1 MRARKSALLLSLVV
15 ALVGTLLVASYV
27 KHSDASAATAETKIS
42 VLVAKAR
49 IPAGTDSKAVAA
61 GLTQLV
67 AMPKSTLPLDALTDL
82 TTVESLVAVSD
93 VFPGQVLVR
102 AGFAPSP
109 NSGGLTIPKGKL
121 AVSVQLGDPQRVA
134 GFVLPGSE
142 VAVFDTRSVA
152 SGATGAAGAQDAVET
167 RTLFARVTVIA
178 VGPTAL
184 QPPPTTTK
192 KAAEPEKAVPA
203 AILTLAVDQG
213 EAERLVQ
220 ATQTGK
226 LYFALLSRDSK
237 TGSSAGVNDG
247 TLFR

>member
-15 ALVGTLLVASYV
+15 ALVGTLLVASYAR
-27 KHSDASAATAETKIS
+27 HSDADAATAELKVP

-49 IPAGTDSKAVAA
+49 IPAGTETKAVAA

-67 AMPKSTLPLDALTDL
+67 VMPKSTLPVDALTDL
-82 TTVESLVAVSD
+82 AAVPDLVAVSD

-102 AGFAPSP
+102 AGFGPAP

-142 VAVFDTRSVA
+142 VAILDTRPL
-152 SGATGAAGAQDAVET
+152 GGGAAGGQGAVET
-167 RTLFARVTVIA
+167 RTLFPRVTVIA

-184 QPPPTTTK
+184 QAPPT
-192 KAAEPEKAVPA
+192 AAATDKAVPA
-203 AILTLAVDQG
+203 AILTLAVSQTD
-213 EAERLVQ
+213 AERLVQ

-226 LYFALLSRDSK
+226 LYFALLSRDSQ
-237 TGSSAGVNDG
+237 TGASAGVNDG
-247 TLFR
+247 SLFR

>member
-15 ALVGTLLVASYV
+15 ALVGTLLVASYA
-27 KHSDASAATAETKIS
+27 KHSEANAATAEAKVS

-49 IPAGTDSKAVAA
+49 IPAGTETKAVAA

-67 AMPKSTLPLDALTDL
+67 AMPKSTVPADALTDL
-82 TTVESLVAVSD
+82 ATVPGLVALSD

-102 AGFAPSP
+102 AGFGPAP

-142 VAVFDTRSVA
+142 VAILDTRPVPGS
-152 SGATGAAGAQDAVET
+152 TAAGSSAAVET
-167 RTLFARVTVIA
+167 RTLFPRVTVIA

-184 QPPPTTTK
+184 APPPNATTND
-192 KAAEPEKAVPA
+192 KAVPA
-203 AILTLAVDQG
+203 AILTLAVSQTD
-213 EAERLVQ
+213 AERLVQ

-226 LYFALLSRDSK
+226 LYFALLSRDSQ
-237 TGSSAGVNDG
+237 TGTSAGVNDG
-247 TLFR
+247 SLFR

>member
-15 ALVGTLLVASYV
+15 ALVGTLLVASYA
-27 KHSDASAATAETKIS
+27 KHSDANAAMAEVKVP

-49 IPAGTDSKAVAA
+49 IPAGTDSKVVAA
-61 GLTQLV
+61 GMTQLV
-67 AMPKSTLPLDALTDL
+67 QMPKSIVPADALTDL
-82 TTVESLVAVSD
+82 KTVSDLVSVSD

-102 AGFAPSP
+102 AGFGPAPD
-109 NSGGLTIPKGKL
+109 SGGLTIPKGML

-142 VAVFDTRSVA
+142 VAILDTHPVA
-152 SGATGAAGAQDAVET
+152 GGSSTGGQGPVET
-167 RTLFARVTVIA
+167 RTLFPRVTVIA

-184 QPPPTTTK
+184 QPPPN
-192 KAAEPEKAVPA
+192 AAATDKGVPA
-203 AILTLAVDQG
+203 AILTLAVTQTD
-213 EAERLVQ
+213 AERLVQ

-237 TGSSAGVNDG
+237 TGSTAGVTDG
-247 TLFR
+247 SLFR

>member
-1 MRARKSALLLSLVV
+1 MRARKSALVLSLVV
-15 ALVGTLLVASYV
+15 ALVGTLLVASYAR
-27 KHSDASAATAETKIS
+27 HSEASAATAEVKVP

-49 IPAGTDSKAVAA
+49 IPAGTDTKAVAA
-61 GLTQLV
+61 GLTQLLS
-67 AMPKSTLPLDALTDL
+67 MPKSTVPADALTDL
-82 TTVESLVAVSD
+82 ATVPDLVAVSD

-102 AGFAPSP
+102 AGFGPAP

-142 VAVFDTRSVA
+142 VAILDTHPV
-152 SGATGAAGAQDAVET
+152 AAGAGAGAQGAVET
-167 RTLFARVTVIA
+167 RTLFPRVTVIA

-184 QPPPTTTK
+184 QPPPNATATNQ
-192 KAAEPEKAVPA
+192 AVPA
-203 AILTLAVDQG
+203 AILTLAVSQQD
-213 EAERLVQ
+213 AERLVQ

-226 LYFALLSRDSK
+226 LYFALLSRDSQ

-247 TLFR
+247 SLFR

>member
-15 ALVGTLLVASYV
+15 ALVGTLLVASYA
-27 KHSDASAATAETKIS
+27 KHSDANAATAEVKVP

-49 IPAGTDSKAVAA
+49 IPAGTETKAVAA
-61 GLTQLV
+61 GLTQLL
-67 AMPKSTLPLDALTDL
+67 AMPKSTVPADALTDL
-82 TTVESLVAVSD
+82 TAVPDLVAVSD

-102 AGFAPSP
+102 AGFGPAP

-142 VAVFDTRSVA
+142 VAILDTRPVA
-152 SGATGAAGAQDAVET
+152 GSAAAGSQGALET
-167 RTLFARVTVIA
+167 RTLFPRLTVSA

-184 QPPPTTTK
+184 QPPP
-192 KAAEPEKAVPA
+192 KAAPASDQAVPA
-203 AILTLAVDQG
+203 AILTLAVSQTD
-213 EAERLVQ
+213 AERLVQ

-226 LYFALLSRDSK
+226 LYFALLSRDSQ
-237 TGSSAGVNDG
+237 TGTSAGVNDG
-247 TLFR
+247 SLFR